1 MSKTTKKSKQDNHQV
16 EQLKEKLARALA
28 DYQNLEKRFQQE
40 SASIIK
46 FSNRELLRKLLEFKD
61 NLERAAQALKD
72 QGLDLIV
79 AQLNQLLAEEQ
90 VQEIK
95 ALGQSFDPTL
105 MEAEEVVA
113 GDKNKVIAVIRKG
126 YLLHDRVLRPAKVKV
141 GSGQQPITKH

>member
-16 EQLKEKLARALA
+16 KQLKEKLARALA